1 MPQAYPGEDS
11 VLVASECLEY
21 LLCVVTVVWF
31 AEDSVLKAGNRVA
44 AKDYARG
51 IPPRHIFCFLNR
63 LSLHKI
69 LRRFTLL
76 VLIFS
81 EITRFLHNYAVASL
95 KQQCLSSWRRACE
108 D

>member
-31 AEDSVLKAGNRVA
+31 AEDSVLEADNCVTA
-44 AKDYARG
+44 NDYAG
-51 IPPRHIFCFLNR
+51 GMLPRHIFCFLNR
-63 LSLHKI
+63 LPLHEI
-69 LRRFTLL
+69 FRRFTPL

-81 EITRFLHNYAVASL
+81 
-95 KQQCLSSWRRACE
+95 
-108 D
+108 